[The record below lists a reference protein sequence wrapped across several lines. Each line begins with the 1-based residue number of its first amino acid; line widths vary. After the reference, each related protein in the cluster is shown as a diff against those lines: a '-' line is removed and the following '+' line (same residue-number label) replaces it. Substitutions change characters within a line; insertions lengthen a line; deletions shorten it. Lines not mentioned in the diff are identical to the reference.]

1 MVHTRGADMKALVL
15 ERDTELVYREVPE
28 PASPGPGWA
37 LVKVAFSG
45 ICNSDLHRGFGA
57 GAYRYPL
64 IMGHEFS
71 GTVLEAPAGSG
82 YAAGDAVTVFPLIPC
97 RVCSAC
103 LAGQHAQCAS
113 YDYLGSRRDGAFAE
127 RVWVPAANLF
137 RVPAGVELLHAALTE
152 PCAVARHAA
161 SKADLPPGATVAVF
175 GGGPIGNMAAQWLR
189 LAGAARVFVVD
200 IDERKL
206 SLARSM
212 GFEPLDAR
220 AGDPVEELR
229 GRTGGTG
236 VDAAL
241 EAVGLPLT
249 FRQVLAAARHGGQ
262 AVLMGNIRGSL
273 SLEEREVSSLLRR
286 EVTIRGTWNSR
297 VSPEG
302 ANDWTESLARMGRG
316 IDVAPLVS
324 HVVPLAEGPDVF
336 RRIVGG
342 GEYFAK
348 AVFTP

>member
-1 MVHTRGADMKALVL
+1 MKALVL
-15 ERDTELVYREVPE
+15 ERDKELVYRDVPE
-28 PASPGPGWA
+28 PERPGPEWA

-45 ICNSDLHRGFGA
+45 ICNSDLHRGFGG
-57 GAYRYPL
+57 GAYHYPL

-71 GTVLEAPAGSG
+71 GTVLEARAGSG
-82 YAAGDAVTVFPLIPC
+82 FAAGEAVTAFPLIPC
-97 RVCSAC
+97 RTCAAC
-103 LAGQHAQCAS
+103 RSGEEAQCAS

-127 RVWVPAANLF
+127 RVWVPVRNLF
-137 RVPAGVELLHAALTE
+137 RVPPGVELLHAALTE

-161 SKADLPPGATVAVF
+161 SKAVLPARATVAVF
-175 GGGPIGNMAAQWLR
+175 GGGPIGNMAGQWFR
-189 LAGAARVFVVD
+189 ANGAARVFVVD
-200 IDERKL
+200 VDDRKL
-206 SLARSM
+206 ALARAM

-220 AGDPVEELR
+220 AGDPVEALR
-229 GRTGGTG
+229 GLTGGAG

-249 FRQVLAAARHGGQ
+249 FRQVLACVRHGGQ
-262 AVLMGNIRGSL
+262 SVLMGNIRGSL

-316 IDVAPLVS
+316 IDIAPLVS
-324 HVVPLAEGPDVF
+324 HVVPLSEGPDIF

>member
-1 MVHTRGADMKALVL
+1 MKALLL
-15 ERDTELVYREVPE
+15 ERDKELAWRDVPD
-28 PASPGPGWA
+28 PVGPGPEWA

-45 ICNSDLHRGFGA
+45 ICNSDIQRGFGG
-57 GAYRYPL
+57 GAYHYPL

-82 YAAGDAVTVFPLIPC
+82 YLPGDPVTAFPLIPC
-97 RVCSAC
+97 RTCKACRAGEHARCS
-103 LAGQHAQCAS
+103 S

-127 RVWVPAANLF
+127 CVWVPVGNLF
-137 RVPAGVELLHAALTE
+137 RVPAEVELLPAALTE

-161 SKADLPPGATVAVF
+161 SKADLAPGATVAVF
-175 GGGPIGNMAAQWLR
+175 GGGPIGNMAGQWLR
-189 LAGAARVFVVD
+189 LAGAARVIVVD
-200 IDERKL
+200 IDDRKL
-206 SLARSM
+206 GLARSM

-220 AGDPVEELR
+220 AGDPVEALR
-229 GRTGGTG
+229 ERTGGAG

-249 FRQVLAAARHGGQ
+249 FRQVLAAVRHGGQ

-297 VSPEG
+297 VAPEG

-316 IDVAPLVS
+316 IDVAALVS
-324 HVVPLAEGPDVF
+324 HVAPLAEGPDLF

-348 AVFTP
+348 VVLIP